1 MRKLRLRAADK
12 LPKPIR
18 ESVAEQ
24 GFELSS
30 FPFKVWKDKANGSDD
45 TPRVLGKSGALV
57 AWPQPTLPLHSFQ
70 GPKCPSWPS
79 GAGAGQ
85 RRQKGTDFC
94 LQGGG
99 WGTERWEGEGGGPRH
114 TSQFSGGSPGWQDEK
129 AWLGFR
135 TLGGRR
141 PGPPGSDPR
150 RRQASP
156 PTFFRCLS
164 RPPFTYQGK
173 KEIGGKGE
181 TPLAPHCPQN

>member
-1 MRKLRLRAADK
+1 MQMDQMT
-12 LPKPIR
+12 P
-18 ESVAEQ
+18 Q
-24 GFELSS
+24 GFLESS
-30 FPFKVWKDKANGSDD
+30 E
-45 TPRVLGKSGALV
+45 
-57 AWPQPTLPLHSFQ
+57 AWPQPTSPPPLFPGVQMPIVAKWGRGRQ
-70 GPKCPSWPS
+70 GE
-79 GAGAGQ
+79 Q
-85 RRQKGTDFC
+85 EGTDLC

-99 WGTERWEGEGGGPRH
+99 WGKERWEGEGGGPRH

-164 RPPFTYQGK
+164 RPPFTYQSK
-173 KEIGGKGE
+173 REIWGKGK
-181 TPLAPHCPQN
+181 TPLAPHCPQS

>member
-1 MRKLRLRAADK
+1 MPRPYRKSASKDLNSVLSPLRFGRMR
-12 LPKPIR
+12 
-18 ESVAEQ
+18 Q
-24 GFELSS
+24 
-30 FPFKVWKDKANGSDD
+30 KDQVN
-45 TPRVLGKSGALV
+45 TPRVPGKLGGP
-57 AWPQPTLPLHSFQ
+57 WH
-70 GPKCPSWPS
+70 GPKPLSPPFFPGVQMPTVANWS
-79 GAGAGQ
+79 RGRTGEQEG
-85 RRQKGTDFC
+85 RDLC

-99 WGTERWEGEGGGPRH
+99 WGKDRSEGEGGGPRH

-173 KEIGGKGE
+173 R
-181 TPLAPHCPQN
+181 

>member
-1 MRKLRLRAADK
+1 MRQMGQTI
-12 LPKPIR
+12 P
-18 ESVAEQ
+18 Q
-24 GFELSS
+24 GFLASLGLLWS
-30 FPFKVWKDKANGSDD
+30 GPNPLFPS
-45 TPRVLGKSGALV
+45 
-57 AWPQPTLPLHSFQ
+57 TLPR
-70 GPKCPSWPS
+70 GPTACPSWPR
-79 GAGAGQ
+79 GGVGQ
-85 RRQKGTDFC
+85 GRQERTDFC
-94 LQGGG
+94 LQDRG
-99 WGTERWEGEGGGPRH
+99 WGKGKWEGEGGGPRH

-173 KEIGGKGE
+173 KETGGKGE
-181 TPLAPHCPQN
+181 MPLAPLVVHKTKIYAHLLKLQIPEAPTSERTLSMLIR